1 MDVRKKKRPRKAKEQ
16 KNVMILSTDLQM
28 HATELVLNIVTVKS
42 IFFENVPKI
51 PTTII
56 KIIKKKYSNIIYEHL
71 KY

>member
-1 MDVRKKKRPRKAKEQ
+1 MLEKKTTKKSK
-16 KNVMILSTDLQM
+16 KTKKVMILSTDLQM

-56 KIIKKKYSNIIYEHL
+56 KIMKKKYRKNS
-71 KY
+71 

>member
-1 MDVRKKKRPRKAKEQ
+1 MDVRKKKRPRKAK
-16 KNVMILSTDLQM
+16 KTKKVMILSTDLQM